1 MEKPAELVLIPSPG
15 IGHLVSTL
23 EIAKLLVSRD
33 DQLFIT
39 VLIMHFPAVSKGTE
53 SYVQSLADSS
63 SPISQR
69 IKFIN
74 LPHTNMDHTEG
85 SVRNSLVGFVESQQ
99 PHVKD
104 AVTKLRDSKTTRLAG
119 FVVDMFCT
127 TMIDVANQFGVPSY
141 VFFTSSA
148 ATLGLMFHLQEM
160 RDQYNKDCTEFKDS
174 DAELII
180 PSFFNPLPA
189 KVLPGRILVKDS
201 AESFLNVIKR
211 YRDTKGIL
219 VNTFTDLE
227 SHALHAL
234 SSDAEIPPVYPVGPL
249 LNLNS
254 NESSVD
260 SDEVKKKNDILK
272 WLDDQPPLSVVFLC
286 FGSMGSFDEN
296 QVREIANALEHAGHR
311 FLWSLRRPPPTGKV
325 AFPSDYYDHSGVL
338 PEGFLDRTVGIG
350 KVIGWAPQ
358 VAVLAHPS
366 VGGFVSHCGWNST
379 LESLWHGVP
388 VATWP
393 LYAEQQLNAFQLVR
407 ELELGVEIDMSYRSE
422 SPVLVSAKEIER
434 GIREVME
441 LDSSDIRK
449 RVKEMSEKGK
459 KALMDGSSSYTS
471 LGHFID
477 QI

>member
-1 MEKPAELVLIPSPG
+1 MEKPAELVFIPSPG

-23 EIAKLLVSRD
+23 EIAKFLLSRD
-33 DQLFIT
+33 DQLLIT
-39 VLIMHFPAVSKGTE
+39 VLIMKFPAVSKGTDAYVE
-53 SYVQSLADSS
+53 SFADSS

-74 LPHTNMDHTEG
+74 LPQVNIDHTEG
-85 SVRNSLVGFVESQQ
+85 SVRNSLIGFVESQQ

-104 AVTKLRDSKTTRLAG
+104 AITKLSESKTRLAG

-127 TMIDVANQFGVPSY
+127 AMIDVADQFGVPSY
-141 VFFTSSA
+141 VFFTSGA
-148 ATLGLMFHLQEM
+148 GALGLMFHLQAL
-160 RDQYNKDCTEFKDS
+160 RDQDGKDCTEFKNS
-174 DAELII
+174 DAELLIS
-180 PSFFNPLPA
+180 SFVNPLPVA
-189 KVLPGRILVKDS
+189 KVLPGRVFVKEG
-201 AESFLNVIKR
+201 AESFLNIIKR
-211 YRDTKGIL
+211 FRDTKGIL

-234 SSDAEIPPVYPVGPL
+234 SSEAEIPPVYPVGPL

-254 NESSVD
+254 NESHVD
-260 SDEVKKKNDILK
+260 SDEAKQKYDILK

-286 FGSMGSFDEN
+286 FGSMGSFGED
-296 QVREIANALEHAGHR
+296 QVKEIAHALEHAGHQ
-311 FLWSLRRPPPTGKV
+311 FLWSLRRPPPTGRI
-325 AFPSDYYDHSGVL
+325 AFPSDYDDHTGVL
-338 PEGFLDRTVGIG
+338 PKGFLDRTVGIG

-379 LESLWHGVP
+379 LESVWHGVP

-393 LYAEQQLNAFQLVR
+393 LYAEQQLNAFQLVK
-407 ELELGVEIDMSYRSE
+407 ELELAVEIDMSYRSE
-422 SPVLVSAKEIER
+422 SPILVSAKEIER

-441 LDSSDIRK
+441 LDSDIRK
-449 RVKEMSEKGK
+449 RVKEMSEKSK
-459 KALMDGSSSYTS
+459 KALMDGGSSYSS

>member
-1 MEKPAELVLIPSPG
+1 MEKPAELVFIPSPG

-23 EIAKLLVSRD
+23 EIAKFLLSRD
-33 DQLFIT
+33 DQLLIT
-39 VLIMHFPAVSKGTE
+39 VLIMKFPAVSKGTDAYVE
-53 SYVQSLADSS
+53 SFADSS

-74 LPHTNMDHTEG
+74 LPQVNTDHTEG
-85 SVRNSLVGFVESQQ
+85 SVRNSLIGFVESQQ

-104 AVTKLRDSKTTRLAG
+104 AITKLSESQTRLAG

-127 TMIDVANQFGVPSY
+127 AMIDVADQFGVPSY

-148 ATLGLMFHLQEM
+148 AALGLMLHVQAL
-160 RDQYNKDCTEFKDS
+160 RDQEGKDCTEFKDS
-174 DAELII
+174 DAELLI
-180 PSFFNPLPA
+180 PSFVNPLPAA
-189 KVLPGRILVKDS
+189 KVLPGRLFVKEG
-201 AESFLNVIKR
+201 AESFLNIIKR
-211 YRDTKGIL
+211 FRDTKGIL
-219 VNTFTDLE
+219 VNTFADLE

-234 SSDAEIPPVYPVGPL
+234 SSDAVIPPVYPVGPL
-249 LNLNS
+249 LNLNT

-260 SDEVKKKNDILK
+260 SDEAKQKSDILK

-286 FGSMGSFDEN
+286 FGSMGSFGED
-296 QVREIANALEHAGHR
+296 QVKEIAHALEQAGHR
-311 FLWSLRRPPPTGKV
+311 FLWSLRRPPPTGKI
-325 AFPSDYYDHSGVL
+325 AFPSDYDDHTGVL
-338 PEGFLDRTVGIG
+338 PKGFLDRTVGIG

-393 LYAEQQLNAFQLVR
+393 LYAEQQLNAFQLVE
-407 ELELGVEIDMSYRSE
+407 ELELAVEIDMSYRSE

-434 GIREVME
+434 GIREVMKR
-441 LDSSDIRK
+441 DNDIRN

-459 KALMDGSSSYTS
+459 KALMDGGSSYS
-471 LGHFID
+471 SVGQFID